1 MESDTWVEF
10 VKGDRIYNIGTG
22 DKTKIYKIVSV
33 NTETCGD
40 LNNYLVR
47 YIAIVIPENQI
58 SVKDFGECWVI
69 QNIIDGKANLFAV
82 KV

>member
-1 MESDTWVEF
+1 MESESCVEF
-10 VKGDRIYNIGTG
+10 VKGDRIYNNGTV

-33 NTETCGD
+33 NIETCGD
-40 LNNYLVR
+40 LKNYLVR
-47 YIAIVIPENQI
+47 YIAIVIPENQT

-69 QNIIDGKANLFAV
+69 QSIIDGKTYSYAV